1 MLVITLAKVKELLG
15 ITSTDFDTQISAKIP
30 IIDAKV
36 KQITRNNYDF
46 KFYGVPV
53 SGSKEMYVYAYLPT
67 NFNYG
72 EYSGINNFNVKSNI
86 AESLE
91 VGQLITG
98 TGIAAGAYIENI
110 VHKGLT
116 DNDTGFV
123 QDVVYIEMSAAATSS
138 ADSSEI
144 TAGISIGYQDIIAK
158 GIQYLINSTSTTLPS
173 GGVASESIGS
183 YSYSLSSSNQKI
195 DGKSGMPYWFTA
207 GLPRFQ
213 GGF

>member
-1 MLVITLAKVKELLG
+1 MVVITLAKVKELLG
-15 ITSTDFDTQISAKIP
+15 ITSTDYDTQISAKIP

-46 KFYGVPV
+46 KFVGAPV
-53 SGSKEMYVYAYLPT
+53 VDTNIMYVYAYLPD
-67 NFNYG
+67 NYNCNN
-72 EYSGINNFNVKSNI
+72 YSGINNPNI
-86 AESLE
+86 KTDIAQSLE
-91 VGQLITG
+91 IGQLITG
-98 TGIAAGAYIENI
+98 DGIASGAYITNI
-110 VHKGLT
+110 VKQGTSST
-116 DNDTGFV
+116 DAGFV
-123 QDVVYIEMSAAATSS
+123 DDYCYIEMSANATASS
-138 ADSSEI
+138 ESTEI

-173 GGVASESIGS
+173 GGIASESIGS